1 VPNRTLLASSI
12 NVVHT
17 GSQKYVAISIVA
29 RWRQA
34 FGSIDAIRH
43 NADKGSG
50 SNGPT
55 GPKRSPYWTGTQ
67 SARRC
72 GRALFFKPDRRF
84 ECLMAAW
91 AAECVS

>member
-1 VPNRTLLASSI
+1 VPNRTLLACSI

-17 GSQKYVAISIVA
+17 GSQKFVAISIVA

-55 GPKRSPYWTGTQ
+55 GPKCSPLIGPALRAPADAAGRSFSSRTD
-67 SARRC
+67 
-72 GRALFFKPDRRF
+72 ALS
-84 ECLMAAW
+84 
-91 AAECVS
+91 V